1 MPVKG
6 YVFPDIYFGDN
17 DLAVFGRFQFR
28 LVIIIKSN
36 LLCACDL
43 VFRTQ
48 LTGQYIG
55 CPFGDFRF
63 IFTPEV
69 TVYFWNIDARVS
81 FTPLI
86 SIEEPAEVILG

>member
-1 MPVKG
+1 M
-6 YVFPDIYFGDN
+6 FFQIYTGD
-17 DLAVFGRFQFR
+17 DHLAVFGRFQFR

-48 LTGQYIG
+48 LTGEYISYRLVISALYSPTNTLST
-55 CPFGDFRF
+55 CVR
-63 IFTPEV
+63 
-69 TVYFWNIDARVS
+69 

-86 SIEEPAEVILG
+86 SIEEPAGSHSRIVADQRISQLQ